1 MPYGQ
6 RQWKMKNEKW
16 KIVGA
21 FLIAGLTRN
30 LIRIF
35 L

>member
-1 MPYGQ
+1 
-6 RQWKMKNEKW
+6 MKNEKWKMKMENGEW

-30 LIRIF
+30 LIRLF